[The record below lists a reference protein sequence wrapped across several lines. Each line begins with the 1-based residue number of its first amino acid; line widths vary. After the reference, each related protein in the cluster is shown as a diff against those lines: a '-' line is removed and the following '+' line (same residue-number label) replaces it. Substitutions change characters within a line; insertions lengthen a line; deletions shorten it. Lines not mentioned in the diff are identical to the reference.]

1 MNLELISPQKVY
13 FSGEVSMVS
22 LPGKSGRF
30 TVLENHAPI
39 ISKLDSGILKYRT
52 NQNESEVIVG
62 DGFVEVNKN
71 RVIVCVEEI
80 NNA

>member
-13 FSGEVSMVS
+13 FSGEVSLVS

-39 ISKLDSGILKYRT
+39 ISKLDKGILKYRT
-52 NQNESEVIVG
+52 NQNDSEVMVSA
-62 DGFVEVNKN
+62 GFVEVNKN

-80 NNA
+80 YNA

>member
-13 FSGEVSMVS
+13 FSGEVSLVS

-30 TVLENHAPI
+30 TVLDNHAPI
-39 ISKLDSGILKYRT
+39 ISKLDKGVLKFRT
-52 NQNESEVIVG
+52 NQNDSEVMVG
-62 DGFVEVNKN
+62 NGFVEVNKN

-80 NNA
+80 YNA